1 MHDSPVGGHLGQ
13 DKVIGKLQ
21 QRFYWPGSIIDAK
34 HWCNTC
40 PSCAARKTH
49 PPRQQAP
56 LNTITTGT
64 PMQTVAV
71 DILGPLPQTSSGNRY
86 ILVAMDYFTRWDEAY
101 AIQNQEAT
109 TVTDP
114 ISSSDFH
121 PLNSYIVTR
130 AVSSSRP
137 SCVRCATAWGSTKLV
152 RLPTTHRVMGW
163 WKDLTGP
170 F

>member
-1 MHDSPVGGHLGQ
+1 
-13 DKVIGKLQ
+13 
-21 QRFYWPGSIIDAK
+21 
-34 HWCNTC
+34 
-40 PSCAARKTH
+40 
-49 PPRQQAP
+49 
-56 LNTITTGT
+56 
-64 PMQTVAV
+64 MQTVAV

-137 SCVRCATAWGSTKLV
+137 SCVRCAAAWGSTKLV
-152 RLPTTHRVMGW
+152 RLPTTHRVTDW